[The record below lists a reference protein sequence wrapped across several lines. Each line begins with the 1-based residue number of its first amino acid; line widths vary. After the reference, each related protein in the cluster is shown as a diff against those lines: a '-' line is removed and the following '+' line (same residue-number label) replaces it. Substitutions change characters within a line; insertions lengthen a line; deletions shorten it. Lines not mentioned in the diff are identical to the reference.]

1 MGARSG
7 GGGGAGMGSG
17 SRGGGFTSAPFPGAV
32 KAKELKVGDTLSYPN
47 VSKKVNVVGLFKEKG
62 TIHVKTQIEG
72 HISSHVKAYGANNFL
87 NAKKV

>member
-32 KAKELKVGDTLSYPN
+32 KAKELQVGDTLSFPN
-47 VSKKVNVVGLFKEKG
+47 VSKKVKVTGLFKEKG
-62 TIHVKTQIEG
+62 TINVKLQIPG
-72 HISSHVKAYGANNFL
+72 HIATHIKAYGANNFL